1 LIIIRLLFDVIIYWW
16 YYNIKIYD
24 RDSDGDGSSYDDNIC
39 SDSYGNNN
47 ICGRN
52 DGCYS
57 NDYIDSSY
65 VTHVFWHS

>member
-1 LIIIRLLFDVIIYWW
+1 M
-16 YYNIKIYD
+16 KIYD

-65 VTHVFWHS
+65 VTHVF